1 MEAEMT
7 APTEAAA
14 MATVSMEI
22 AKRSRMRVL
31 PDFFGALRH
40 RLLVRSVLLQ
50 RIVFNAHEV
59 RGVVL
64 GRRVRAAPLRI
75 GQLFHACSPYQ
86 PRMAIV
92 AFDAAR
98 LVVEPVVLVALPREL
113 LLRAPRP
120 GPYRRIL
127 DRHDIFEAARTSAP
141 PALDQMKV
149 LTRALVVRLRTEV
162 GDVDDERVALP
173 TPARIAI
180 PLAHAGR
187 QMRPPVH
194 DDVALPA
201 LTLSDVIKDRD
212 TTRRLHDPAEAA
224 GS

>member
-31 PDFFGALRH
+31 PDLFGALRH
-40 RLLVRSVLLQ
+40 RLLVRSLLLQ

-64 GRRVRAAPLRI
+64 GRRVWAAPLDI
-75 GQLFHACSPYQ
+75 GQLFHARSPKQ
-86 PRMAIV
+86 ARMAIV

-98 LVVEPVVLVALPREL
+98 LVVEPVVLVALPREIL
-113 LLRAPRP
+113 LGGP
-120 GPYRRIL
+120 GPGPHRRIL
-127 DRHDIFEAARTSAP
+127 DRHGIFERIGTSAP

-149 LTRALVVRLRTEV
+149 LASALVVGLRTEV
-162 GDVDDERVALP
+162 GDVDNEGVALP

-187 QMRPPVH
+187 QMRPPV
-194 DDVALPA
+194 
-201 LTLSDVIKDRD
+201 
-212 TTRRLHDPAEAA
+212 
-224 GS
+224 